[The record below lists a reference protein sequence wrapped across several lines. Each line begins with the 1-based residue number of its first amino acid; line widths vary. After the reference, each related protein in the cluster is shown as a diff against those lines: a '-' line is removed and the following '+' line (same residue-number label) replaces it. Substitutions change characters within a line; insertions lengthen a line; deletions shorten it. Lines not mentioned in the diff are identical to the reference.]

1 MDNRTHTRR
10 TRTGRAAV
18 ATLLSILFLVA
29 SVAPVAPSQTRRGDA
44 QSRASSSSW
53 QRPRLVLF
61 IAVDQFRYDY
71 VERFGDLFGP
81 NGLRRLMR
89 DGASWANANYDHVPT
104 ETAPGHATMMTGAW
118 PSETGVI
125 GNEWYERNAKG
136 DGGRRVLNTQDD
148 NARVLGGGD
157 GELGVS
163 PRRLVA
169 STVGDE
175 LRLASAGRSKV
186 IGISSK
192 DRGAMMPAG
201 RHATAAYWMSALN
214 GAMVSSSYYFDQLPA
229 WVTRFNSQRPSPAD
243 KYFGAR
249 WERLAPEAEYTRR
262 AGADDAPWEKGT
274 DGKTANTFPHVVTG
288 GAERPNK
295 AFYAEL
301 PYSPFANDILV
312 DFAKEA
318 ITNESLGADSD
329 TDVLSVS
336 FSANDYIGHRYG
348 PYSHEAMDAVLRV
361 DRQIGALLDFVDS
374 RVGLRNTLVAF
385 TADHGVAPI
394 PEQSAALK
402 LPGVRVSQ
410 EEIRAKVREALSQ
423 RLAPGDSAGRA
434 DDYLLEYTPKNG
446 NVYLNLE
453 ALRRDR
459 VSRADAERAAC
470 EGALRAEG
478 MARCFTRTQLER
490 GAISPNDAVAR
501 RVLHG
506 FHMLRSGD
514 VVIVPQPFVLVVTY
528 TADHYSPYSYD
539 THVPLMIM
547 GAGVAP
553 GRYAEAATPAD
564 IAPTLSAL
572 LRAETPSNSVGRVLI
587 EAIR

>member
-1 MDNRTHTRR
+1 MKINSHARARRAVSAALVSLLIALANTLAVARPYAAQRETRA
-10 TRTGRAAV
+10 RAA
-18 ATLLSILFLVA
+18 APA
-29 SVAPVAPSQTRRGDA
+29 APV
-44 QSRASSSSW
+44 W
-53 QRPRLVLF
+53 QRPRLVLL

-71 VERFGDLFGP
+71 IERFGDLFAP
-81 NGLRRLMR
+81 NGLRRMMR
-89 DGASWANANYDHVPT
+89 EGASWANANYDHVPT

-118 PSETGVI
+118 PSETGMV

-148 NARVLGGGD
+148 AARVLGGGD
-157 GELGVS
+157 SESGVS
-163 PRRLVA
+163 PARMLA

-186 IGISSK
+186 IGISVK
-192 DRGAMMPAG
+192 DRGAMLPSG
-201 RHATAAYWMSALN
+201 RHATAAYWLSAQN
-214 GAMVSSSYYFDQLPA
+214 GAMVSSTYYFAQLPA
-229 WVTRFNSQRPSPAD
+229 WVARFNDARPSD

-274 DGKTANTFPHVVTG
+274 DGKTANTFPHTLTG
-288 GAERPNK
+288 DAARPNR

-301 PYSPFANDILV
+301 PFTPFANDILV
-312 DFAKEA
+312 DFAREA
-318 ITNESLGADSD
+318 ITNESLGADED
-329 TDVLSVS
+329 TDVLTVS

-348 PYSHEAMDAVLRV
+348 PYSHEAMDAALRV
-361 DRQIGALLDFVDS
+361 DRQIASLLDVVDR
-374 RVGLRNTLVAF
+374 RVGLRHTVVAF

-394 PEQSAALK
+394 PEHAREMR
-402 LPGVRVSQ
+402 LPGVRVKQ
-410 EEIRAKVREALSQ
+410 EEIREKIKEALSQ
-423 RLAPGDSAGRA
+423 RFAPNDARSSG

-453 ALRRDR
+453 ALRRDK

-470 EGALRAEG
+470 EGALRVEG

-514 VVIVPQPFVLVVTY
+514 AVVVPQAFVLVVTY

-539 THVPLMIM
+539 THVPVMIM
-547 GAGVAP
+547 GGRIAP
-553 GRYAEAATPAD
+553 GRYAQAATPAD
-564 IAPTLSAL
+564 IAPTLAAL
-572 LRAETPSNSVGRVLI
+572 IRAETPSNSVGRVLI

>member
-1 MDNRTHTRR
+1 MNNTTKTRHASAR
-10 TRTGRAAV
+10 RAAS
-18 ATLLSILFLVA
+18 ALLSLLLA
-29 SVAPVAPSQTRRGDA
+29 LANTTAVAPQTRRGDA
-44 QSRASSSSW
+44 TPSRASSASSW

-61 IAVDQFRYDY
+61 IAVDQFRYEY
-71 VERFGDLFGP
+71 VERFGDLFAA
-81 NGLRRLMR
+81 NGLRRMMR
-89 DGASWANANYDHVPT
+89 EGASWANANYDHVPT
-104 ETAPGHATMMTGAW
+104 ETAPGHATMLTGAW

-136 DGGRRVLNTQDD
+136 DGGRRVFNTADD
-148 NARVLGGGD
+148 EARILGGGD
-157 GELGVS
+157 EESGAS
-163 PRRLVA
+163 PRRLLA

-186 IGISSK
+186 IGVSVK
-192 DRGAMMPAG
+192 DRGAMMPVG
-201 RHATAAYWMSALN
+201 RNASAAYWLSAQN
-214 GAMVSSSYYFDQLPA
+214 GAMVSSSYYFKELPA
-229 WVTRFNSQRPSPAD
+229 WVARFNAQRPSD

-249 WERLAPEAEYTRR
+249 WDRLAPEAEYARR
-262 AGADDAPWEKGT
+262 AGADDAAWERGT
-274 DGKTANTFPHVVTG
+274 QGKTRNTFPHTVTG
-288 GAERPNK
+288 GAERPNRN
-295 AFYAEL
+295 FYAEL
-301 PYSPFANDILV
+301 PYTPFANDILV

-318 ITNESLGADSD
+318 ITNEGLGADAD

-336 FSANDYIGHRYG
+336 FSANDYVGHRYG
-348 PYSHEAMDAVLRV
+348 PYSHETMDAVLRV

-374 RVGLRNTLVAF
+374 RVGLRNTVVAL

-394 PEQSAALK
+394 PEHSASLR
-402 LPGVRVSQ
+402 LPGARVKQ
-410 EEIRAKVREALSQ
+410 EEIREKIKEGLRD
-423 RLAPGDSAGRA
+423 RLAPNDSAGRA
-434 DDYLLEYTPKNG
+434 DDYLLEYTAKNG

-470 EGALRAEG
+470 EGALRVEG

-490 GAISPNDAVAR
+490 GAISPNDPVAR

-506 FHMLRSGD
+506 FHVLRSGD
-514 VVIVPQPFVLVVTY
+514 AVVVPQPFALVVTY

-547 GAGVAP
+547 GGGVAP
-553 GRYAEAATPAD
+553 GRYEQAATPAD
-564 IAPTLSAL
+564 LAPTLAVL
-572 LRAETPSNSVGRVLI
+572 LRSETPSNATGRVLI